1 MGMESILVLTRKM
14 SFKQIGNRTMTFLTY
29 ENFNFD
35 LRRLLFKHVKK
46 TLNRDAQLYFIW
58 KKFFIFKIFIHF
70 FISNNLF
77 LKINPLWT
85 FGVTFK
91 RRHIMYLKYH
101 MMMSTFWQSAFWGF
115 SRFIFWRI
123 SKKKL
128 EITTYQNVDM
138 RSDFRYLLSFINVKP
153 TRPNG
158 LGRRLFYLTSRST

>member
-77 LKINPLWT
+77 FQDKSTLNLWSHIQT
-85 FGVTFK
+85 I
-91 RRHIMYLKYH
+91 IMYLKYH
-101 MMMSTFWQSAFWGF
+101 MMMSTFLQSAFWGF
-115 SRFIFWRI
+115 SRFIFWRM
-123 SKKKL
+123 SKR
-128 EITTYQNVDM
+128 TRNHDHQNVDM
-138 RSDFRYLLSFINVKP
+138 RSDFGYLLSFINVKP

-158 LGRRLFYLTSRST
+158 LRRRLFYLASRST